1 MDYTGVTEAV
11 GTRITREA
19 LSMLYTRYWTAA
31 SLGQGKDV
39 LEVACGSGQG
49 LGYLAGKVN
58 RVVGGDYTEELL
70 RMAQQHY
77 RSRIP
82 LVRLDAHELP
92 FKEGTFDMVILYEA
106 IYYFG
111 RAGRFL
117 AECNRVL
124 RHQGVLLVCTANR
137 EWEDFNP
144 SPLSTKYLGARELE
158 ELFKSQGFS
167 VELYGA
173 FPVIRNSGSSRLVS
187 LLKRMASRLRLIPG
201 TMKGK
206 ELLKRIF
213 YGKLTAIPAEIGDE
227 MAELSPLSPITLGAS
242 TSEYR
247 VLYAVGERS
256 G

>member
-1 MDYTGVTEAV
+1 
-11 GTRITREA
+11 
-19 LSMLYTRYWTAA
+19 MLYTRYWTAA

-49 LGYLAGKVN
+49 LGYLAGKVK

-77 RSRIP
+77 RTRVP
-82 LVRLDAHELP
+82 LVRLDAHDLP
-92 FKEGTFDMVILYEA
+92 FKEGTFDLVILYEA
-106 IYYFG
+106 IYYL
-111 RAGRFL
+111 RRPEQFL
-117 AECNRVL
+117 AECNRIL
-124 RHQGVLLVCTANR
+124 RHQGRALLCTANR
-137 EWEDFNP
+137 EWADFNP

-158 ELFKSQGFS
+158 ELLKNQGFR

-173 FPVIRNSGSSRLVS
+173 FPVKKNSGSSQLIS
-187 LLKRMASRLRLIPG
+187 LFKRMAARLHLIPG
-201 TMKGK
+201 TMKRK
-206 ELLKRIF
+206 ALLKRIF
-213 YGKLTAIPAEIGDE
+213 YGQLTAIPAEIRDGL
-227 MAELSPLSPITLGAS
+227 AELCPLSPITVDVS